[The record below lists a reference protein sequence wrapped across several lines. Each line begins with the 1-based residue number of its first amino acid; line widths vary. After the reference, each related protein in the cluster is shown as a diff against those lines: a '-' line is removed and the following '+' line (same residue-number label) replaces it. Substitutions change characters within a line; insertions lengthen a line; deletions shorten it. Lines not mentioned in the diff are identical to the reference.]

1 MRRSSGD
8 RAVRARAVEQCVWTA
23 SVQHVMRKQKSQQ
36 HGARTSGVYREIE
49 RLGPVERQAN
59 QARNICQPN
68 QAPGDAREPSV
79 LTADA

>member
-1 MRRSSGD
+1 
-8 RAVRARAVEQCVWTA
+8 
-23 SVQHVMRKQKSQQ
+23 MRKQKSQQ